1 MNAKSPKADA
11 AHALAVEMRVVL
23 GKLARRLRKQG
34 RTDQL
39 SSAQTSVLIQLERQH
54 AMTVTALAHAEGVR
68 PQSMG
73 ATVASLEAAGLV
85 AGAPDPADGRQTLWT
100 LTPACY
106 ELFRASRAAREDWL
120 YRTLREQLDEREQAQ
135 LAAAMP
141 LLRRLLEAATEPG
154 VP

>member
-1 MNAKSPKADA
+1 MPAQPPKPDA
-11 AHALAVEMRVVL
+11 THALAVEMRMVF
-23 GKLARRLRKQG
+23 GQLARRLRKQG

-39 SSAQTSVLIQLERQH
+39 TSAQTSVLIQLELH
-54 AMTVTALAHAEGVR
+54 GPATVTELAHAEGVR

-73 ATVASLEAAGLV
+73 ATVAALEAMDLL
-85 AGAPDPADGRQTLWT
+85 AGAPDPDDGRQTLWT

-106 ELFRASRAAREDWL
+106 ELMRVSRAAREDWL
-120 YRTLREQLDEREQAQ
+120 DRLLREQLDEREQVQ

-141 LLRRLLEAATEPG
+141 LLRRLLEASTEPR

>member
-1 MNAKSPKADA
+1 MPTQSPRNDA
-11 AHALAVEMRVVL
+11 THALAVEMRVVL

-34 RTDQL
+34 HTDQL
-39 SSAQTSVLIQLERQH
+39 TSAQTSVLIQLEQLGC
-54 AMTVTALAHAEGVR
+54 ATVTALAHAEGVR

-73 ATVASLEAAGLV
+73 ATVASLEALGLV

-106 ELFRASRAAREDWL
+106 ELVRASRAAREDWL
-120 YRTLREQLDEREQAQ
+120 DRALRERLDEREQAR

-141 LLRRLLEAATEPG
+141 LLRRLLDASTEPR